1 MLRIKEFGNK
11 VYDTY
16 LIGYNEKYRCLFL
29 KSNTRFVIY
38 SLSLEKVIVETKE
51 LRRVDSL
58 TFTSDWDYA
67 ICSAFKT
74 NNSQLAKVYVIDMNQ
89 LSEKFVYEYIGFSAG
104 NKTWKL
110 SRFPSGVILA
120 RNNSIEVYDCRTKT
134 VLLKIKNR
142 YHTYKCLF
150 LNEGEQE
157 DILEITYIGNDDHDF
172 YGVNSTAIQHYP
184 EMKKYD
190 KRYTA
195 WKRYELNRKIVQSRT
210 PTGGVRIEDQLNQR
224 NILLEKEKINF
235 WEGKFSL
242 SGDYFWTEIIRE
254 LDEDERI
261 PIAVKRNRLV
271 ADAMKK
277 IKSETE
283 LVSKDPRW
291 LRSIQSSNEDPEDEN
306 DSFIIDSVR
315 YSILI
320 NLKTQKVVS
329 IMNSEEFE
337 VWGAYSFGY
346 DEQSG
351 LIFFDEPMKYY
362 DVSIVQLE
370 DSDLINQSLADLDF
384 RNLQLTK
391 YANEEFC
398 ESILFKGH

>member
-1 MLRIKEFGNK
+1 M
-11 VYDTY
+11 
-16 LIGYNEKYRCLFL
+16 
-29 KSNTRFVIY
+29 
-38 SLSLEKVIVETKE
+38 
-51 LRRVDSL
+51 
-58 TFTSDWDYA
+58 
-67 ICSAFKT
+67 
-74 NNSQLAKVYVIDMNQ
+74 
-89 LSEKFVYEYIGFSAG
+89 
-104 NKTWKL
+104 
-110 SRFPSGVILA
+110 
-120 RNNSIEVYDCRTKT
+120 
-134 VLLKIKNR
+134 
-142 YHTYKCLF
+142 
-150 LNEGEQE
+150 
-157 DILEITYIGNDDHDF
+157 
-172 YGVNSTAIQHYP
+172 
-184 EMKKYD
+184 
-190 KRYTA
+190 
-195 WKRYELNRKIVQSRT
+195 
-210 PTGGVRIEDQLNQR
+210 
-224 NILLEKEKINF
+224 
-235 WEGKFSL
+235 

-271 ADAMKK
+271 ADAMKR